1 MKELIILVVD
11 DEPMVLESLA
21 EELER
26 NFGQDYD
33 IEAAESG
40 EEALE
45 IVEEL
50 HEEGEVAIIV
60 SDHLMPGMKGDE
72 LLIKIHS
79 QYPNALK
86 IMLTG
91 QADANDVGNAVNSA
105 NLYRYIS
112 KPWNADEFNLTIKEA
127 LTKYRQKKRIE
138 QQNQQLREKERR
150 LTQFIEAMPIGVAVH
165 DATGK
170 LVYVNQQAQ
179 DLLDLNVLFGTNT
192 EGIAEALK
200 IYRTGTKELYPT
212 EELPI
217 ARSLKGETVRV
228 DDIEIHQS
236 GRVVSLEVSTT
247 PIRDEKG
254 NISQAIAAFQDISDR
269 KKAEAER
276 EQYTQELFKL
286 NESLAKFV
294 PHQFLQSLDRQNLI
308 DIKLGESVEK
318 QMSIL
323 FADIRSFTTLSEC
336 MSPKDTFKFIN
347 GYLRRMEPAIMGNGG
362 FIDKYIGDA
371 IMALFEGSAE
381 NAVRAGIA
389 MLQALAE
396 YNLTRPGGNRPPIK
410 IGIGINSGNL
420 MLGTVGGSS
429 RLETTVIGDAVN
441 LSARLQDLTKV
452 YQTPLLISHH
462 TLASLE
468 EPMKYALRLID
479 QGKV

>member
-26 NFGQDYD
+26 NFGENYD
-33 IEAAESG
+33 IEAAESA

-50 HEEGEVAIIV
+50 KEEGGEVAVIV

-79 QYPNALK
+79 QYPSALK

-91 QADANDVGNAVNSA
+91 QADVNDVGNAVNSA
-105 NLYRYIS
+105 NLYRYIA
-112 KPWNADEFNLTIKEA
+112 KPWNANDLNLTIKKA
-127 LTKYRQKKRIE
+127 ITKYRQKKQIK
-138 QQNQQLREKERR
+138 QQNQQIRKKERR

-336 MSPKDTFKFIN
+336 MSPKDNFKFIN
-347 GYLRRMEPAIMGNGG
+347 GYLR
-362 FIDKYIGDA
+362 
-371 IMALFEGSAE
+371 
-381 NAVRAGIA
+381 
-389 MLQALAE
+389 
-396 YNLTRPGGNRPPIK
+396 
-410 IGIGINSGNL
+410 
-420 MLGTVGGSS
+420 
-429 RLETTVIGDAVN
+429 
-441 LSARLQDLTKV
+441 
-452 YQTPLLISHH
+452 
-462 TLASLE
+462 
-468 EPMKYALRLID
+468 
-479 QGKV
+479 